1 MLIPALL
8 MGNVAVLK
16 LPAVGGLVHV
26 LTADAIAA
34 ALPAGVVNFVS
45 GSGRKTMGPIMAT
58 GPPRRLAPRAS
69 PSRLLLMPS
78 RLPAG
83 PSRPWLARTR
93 TRSG

>member
-1 MLIPALL
+1 MTDPLNEMYAMLIPALL

-58 GPPRRLAPRAS
+58 GPPRAPAPRLSLSPAS
-69 PSRLLLMPS
+69 DACL
-78 RLPAG
+78 
-83 PSRPWLARTR
+83 
-93 TRSG
+93 